1 MLTPIKRWALRTA
14 LPLESAVTSTFQS
27 AMSKAFTKETD
38 VDDDDIESSGTP
50 IPAGAKNY
58 ITPGGYQ
65 RLKDEFKYLLDRE
78 RPAVTSAVSWAAKNG
93 DRSENADYQ
102 YGKKRLREIDRRLR
116 FLTKR
121 LDNAEVVDPLTP
133 RDADLADRV
142 FFGATVS
149 YTNAAGIEN
158 TVTIV
163 GIDELD
169 LKRNYITW
177 ISPLARALMKARV
190 GDNVVLHA
198 PGGREELEI
207 VDVRYEAVHIDRFVP
222 EGAISLNVVKPA
234 SE

>member
-1 MLTPIKRWALRTA
+1 
-14 LPLESAVTSTFQS
+14 
-27 AMSKAFTKETD
+27 MSKAFTKETEQ
-38 VDDDDIESSGTP
+38 DDDELESGGAA

-58 ITPGGYQ
+58 ITPGGHK
-65 RLKDEFKYLLDRE
+65 RLRDELRYLLDRE

-102 YGKKRLREIDRRLR
+102 YGKKRLREIDRRIR

-133 RDADLADRV
+133 RDAELADRV
-142 FFGATVS
+142 FFGATVTYS
-149 YTNAAGIEN
+149 NAAGDEN

-177 ISPLARALMKARV
+177 ISPLARALMKAQV
-190 GDNVVLHA
+190 GDSVVLHA
-198 PGGREELEI
+198 PGGREELDI
-207 VDVRYEAVHIDRFVP
+207 IDVRYEAVEIDAFVAQGP
-222 EGAISLNVVKPA
+222 ISLNVVKLA
-234 SE
+234 Q